1 MEFRNLISQVVE
13 PAKNEKFASFNLEY
27 VEVEEKPVGSEYWE
41 PRFSGHQ
48 SLQEREE
55 SYVANDQKLTC
66 AFVKGPNG
74 TSTGFDISEDDKK
87 YMSKCRIAVS
97 SCIFGNSDRL
107 RTPFGKTV

>member
-1 MEFRNLISQVVE
+1 MRFLNSTAQLVE
-13 PAKNEKFASFNLEY
+13 PAKNEKFASFKLEY
-27 VEVEEKPVGSEYWE
+27 VEVEQKPVESENWE
-41 PRFSGHQ
+41 PRFAGHQ
-48 SLQEREE
+48 TLQEREE
-55 SYVANDQKLTC
+55 SYVAHDQQLTC

-74 TSTGFDISEDDKK
+74 SSTGFDISEDDRK